1 MMPGR
6 AITVLLLLL
15 ATGCR
20 AAPVAEALPD
30 DLIVRVSEDE
40 VKSLDPQAASDLAT
54 LRVAADQFEGLTRYR
69 GDGSVEPGLA
79 AGWSVDDTGTL
90 WRFRLRPGLRFSD
103 HTPITA
109 QTIAASFDRLLD
121 PKAASPHR
129 ILFDAIE
136 SVRAGASG
144 SIEIRLHRP
153 FPALPELLA
162 HPAAAALPMHRVAAI
177 GAAWTQDRPLVT
189 SGAYRLTEWRLHDHI
204 TLARNP
210 AWHDPPAPIA
220 RIRWRPV
227 DDRQTALRLFLAG
240 GADQLSDFPSE
251 RHHWLQRERPGA
263 VRIAPYR
270 GVYYFVFNTRR
281 PPFDDVRVRR
291 ALNLTVERGLIAE
304 RLIGLGVRPAWGVV
318 PPEVSGDARPI
329 AASAAMPRAAR
340 LAEAKR
346 LLAEAGYGDARP
358 LCFEIR
364 FNSDVDHR
372 RIAVALLDNWKGL
385 PVKPRLLNS
394 EATLHFASLRRGDFD
409 LARTS
414 WIGDLS
420 VPENFLA
427 VHRGDAG
434 PINYSG
440 YASPAFDGALD
451 RALAASDPAARAAAM
466 RTAETVLMR
475 DAPVLPIYFYS
486 SKNLVSARL
495 GGWQNNLANLH
506 PSRTL
511 FVRTP

>member
-1 MMPGR
+1 MTPRR
-6 AITVLLLLL
+6 ALLALLLLVT
-15 ATGCR
+15 TGCR
-20 AAPVAEALPD
+20 AAPSAEALPKD
-30 DLIVRVSEDE
+30 MIVRVSEDE

-69 GDGSVEPGLA
+69 GDGTIEPGLA
-79 AGWSVDDTGTL
+79 SSWSVDGSGTV
-90 WRFRLRPGLRFSD
+90 WTFRLRSRLRFSD
-103 HTPITA
+103 GTPLTA
-109 QTIAASFDRLLD
+109 QGIAESLNRLLD
-121 PKAASPHR
+121 PQTASPHR
-129 ILFDAIE
+129 ILFDAIA
-136 SVRAGASG
+136 SVRSSGADSL
-144 SIEIRLHRP
+144 EIRLHRP

-162 HPAAAALPMHRVAAI
+162 HPAAAALPMHRIAAL
-177 GAAWTQDRPLVT
+177 GAGWTQDRPLVT
-189 SGAYRLTEWRLHDHI
+189 SGAYRLSEWRLHDHI
-204 TLARNP
+204 LLTRNP

-227 DDRQTALRLFLAG
+227 DDRQTALRLFLSG

-251 RHHWLQRERPGA
+251 RHQWLEKERPGA

-270 GVYYFVFNTRR
+270 GVYYFVFNTKR
-281 PPFDDVRVRR
+281 PPFNDVRVRR
-291 ALNLTVERGLIAE
+291 ALSLAVERGLIAE

-318 PPEVSGDARPI
+318 PPEVSGDARPV
-329 AASAAMPRAAR
+329 AAAAAMPRAAR

-346 LLAEAGYGDARP
+346 LLAEAGYSDARP

-372 RIAVALLDNWKGL
+372 RIAVALLDNWKAL
-385 PVKPRLLNS
+385 PVKPSLLNS

-434 PINYSG
+434 AINYSG
-440 YASPAFDGALD
+440 YASKAFDAALD
-451 RALAASDPAARAAAM
+451 RALATSEPATRAATM
-466 RTAETVLMR
+466 RSAETILMR

-506 PSRTL
+506 PSRSL